1 MAKGKKLIKGTWLKH
16 EVTLLKKVFSHM
28 STKEVADKLG
38 RALKSVQ
45 AKASKL
51 ELKKTKKYLKSLG
64 RK

>member
-1 MAKGKKLIKGTWLKH
+1 MAKRKKLVKGTWLKH
-16 EVTLLKKVFSHM
+16 EVALLKKVFPHI

-51 ELKKTKKYLKSLG
+51 NLKKTKKYLKSLG